1 MSWAVWT
8 ESDAR
13 SALDEAFERPIG
25 SARVAAVLDA
35 WADEEDAGAPRRRG
49 LRLRVDGPIRPRGRA
64 PAPEL
69 DWRIR
74 VEAPGRTVDARL
86 VNAHGRATVA
96 LDGATYEASRPVLAA
111 VVAAVL
117 GPPDVPAPPDFP
129 APPDP
134 ATPPDAT
141 GPHPRRWFHEV
152 TRQGEDFA
160 AGAATER
167 FKASLRLDRVLE
179 DLTGALDAVPGAAL
193 VLPPQTLPTPSERR
207 GLAFALRGASA
218 DVHVAREDG
227 TLRAIHAR
235 GRFRV
240 PASRRTAARSLLGG
254 GFSLSLVLHEVGAEH
269 PIAEPV
275 AARPLPDL
283 LREGAR

>member
-1 MSWAVWT
+1 VSWAVWT

-13 SALDEAFERPIG
+13 SALDEAFARPIG

-49 LRLRVDGPIRPRGRA
+49 LRLRVDGPIRPRGRGQ
-64 PAPEL
+64 APEL

-96 LDGATYEASRPVLAA
+96 LDGATYEASRPVLGA
-111 VVAAVL
+111 VAAAVL
-117 GPPDVPAPPDFP
+117 GPPD
-129 APPDP
+129 
-134 ATPPDAT
+134 AT
-141 GPHPRRWFHEV
+141 GLHPRRWFHEV

-167 FKASLRLDRVLE
+167 FDTSLRLDRVLE

-218 DVHVAREDG
+218 DVQVAREDG

-283 LREGAR
+283 LRKGAR

>member
-1 MSWAVWT
+1 
-8 ESDAR
+8 
-13 SALDEAFERPIG
+13 
-25 SARVAAVLDA
+25 
-35 WADEEDAGAPRRRG
+35 
-49 LRLRVDGPIRPRGRA
+49 
-64 PAPEL
+64 
-69 DWRIR
+69 

-86 VNAHGRATVA
+86 VNARGRATVA
-96 LDGATYEASRPVLAA
+96 LDGATYEVSRPVLGA
-111 VVAAVL
+111 VAAAVL
-117 GPPDVPAPPDFP
+117 GPPD
-129 APPDP
+129 
-134 ATPPDAT
+134 AT
-141 GPHPRRWFHEV
+141 GLHPRRWFHEV

-218 DVHVAREDG
+218 DVQVAREDG

-240 PASRRTAARSLLGG
+240 PASRRTAARGLLGG

-283 LREGAR
+283 LRKGAR

>member
-13 SALDEAFERPIG
+13 SALDEAFARPIG

-35 WADEEDAGAPRRRG
+35 WADEEDAGAPRRRW

-64 PAPEL
+64 QAPEL

-86 VNAHGRATVA
+86 VNARGRATVA
-96 LDGATYEASRPVLAA
+96 LDGATYEASRPVLGAA
-111 VVAAVL
+111 AAVL

-218 DVHVAREDG
+218 DVQVAREDG

-240 PASRRTAARSLLGG
+240 PASRRTAARGLLGG

-283 LREGAR
+283 LRKGAR